1 MDYQNII
8 ETVTNVFTGTDQRN
22 WQLVKETFADK
33 VLLDYSSMSNQ
44 PANTLS
50 PDDIVNAW
58 KGLMPGFQHTHHQ
71 LGNFNVKQQDDEA
84 HVFCYGTATHYL
96 PNNSGN
102 NLWTVV
108 GTYDFDLKKVSGQW
122 KVHHMVFHF
131 KYQDGNSELL
141 ALAIEKAKVNIK

>member
-1 MDYQNII
+1 
-8 ETVTNVFTGTDQRN
+8 
-22 WQLVKETFADK
+22 
-33 VLLDYSSMSNQ
+33 MSNQ

-50 PDDIVNAW
+50 PDDIVSAW

-71 LGNFNVKQQDDEA
+71 LGNFNVIQKDDEA

-96 PNNSGN
+96 PNDSGN

-108 GTYDFDLKKVSGQW
+108 GTYDFDLTKVSGQW

-131 KYQDGNSELL
+131 KYQDGNSGLL
-141 ALAIEKAKVNIK
+141 SLAIEKAKVKN